1 MPKLSQ
7 HAQEK
12 ASSGLEP
19 ETSTSAV
26 TASHFLAVGDVQIVR
41 CELSDARDAELLRL
55 GSGEAF
61 AVVYDR
67 HVRQVFAWARARVG
81 EHAADLTAEVFARAW
96 LSRRRFHDESEGSA
110 FPWLCG
116 IARNVL
122 RDSLRKH
129 RVEQAAR
136 VRLGLPLEV
145 AADPEYEAVDSRLS
159 LPEAALTAIA
169 TLSEPER
176 ELLLL
181 RVVEER
187 PYSEIAVRLRC
198 SPQTARARVSRALR
212 RLQLVLGG

>member
-1 MPKLSQ
+1 
-7 HAQEK
+7 
-12 ASSGLEP
+12 
-19 ETSTSAV
+19 
-26 TASHFLAVGDVQIVR
+26 
-41 CELSDARDAELLRL
+41 LSDAPDAELLRL

-67 HVRQVFAWARARVG
+67 HVQQVFAWARARVG

-96 LSRRRFHDESEGSA
+96 LSRRRFRDEGDGSA
-110 FPWLCG
+110 FPWLYG

-122 RDSLRKH
+122 LDSLRKQ

-136 VRLGLPLEV
+136 MRLGLPVEV
-145 AADPEYEAVDSRLS
+145 GPDPEYEAVDSRLS

-169 TLSEPER
+169 ALPQGER

-187 PYSEIAVRLRC
+187 PYREIAVRLRC

-212 RLQLVLGG
+212 RLQLALGGR

>member
-1 MPKLSQ
+1 MP
-7 HAQEK
+7 
-12 ASSGLEP
+12 
-19 ETSTSAV
+19 
-26 TASHFLAVGDVQIVR
+26 
-41 CELSDARDAELLRL
+41 DAELLRA

-67 HVRQVFAWARARVG
+67 HVQQVFAWARARAG

-96 LSRRRFHDESEGSA
+96 LSRRRFRDEGDGSA

-122 RDSLRKH
+122 LDSLRKQ

-136 VRLGLPLEV
+136 MRLGLPVEV
-145 AADPEYEAVDSRLS
+145 APDPEFEAVDRRLS

-169 TLSEPER
+169 ALPEPER

-187 PYSEIAVRLRC
+187 PYREIAVRLRC

-212 RLQLVLGG
+212 RLQLAVGGR